1 MNPLD
6 SGLFT
11 DPPIKIASYE
21 PPQQGFL
28 SYLPA
33 SWVPYAELIRL
44 TRPIGVVIIHCPF
57 LLGSL
62 FASAVSKHPRS
73 LYAFIKVEL
82 ILFTATI
89 FLRGA
94 VVAFN
99 DLADRDIDGNVA
111 RTQHR
116 PLARKAI
123 SPFKAC
129 VFVIAQAAMWLAI
142 LARLSPTSLSYAV
155 VSLGFA
161 VFYSYSKR
169 ILDFSPVVLGFT
181 MAWGVF
187 IGCAAMGTDP
197 IGLVLGKSQNS
208 SAIALFSL
216 YLCCA
221 IWTTIYEII
230 YAFQDAVDDEKHG
243 VRSMAVRLRGKA
255 KLVLSLLAMLQVY
268 LFACVGWLLDVRP
281 LFFASSCFGMS
292 MSLGTMIWK
301 VDLSQPKQC
310 WWWFSNGTWFVGGS
324 IIAGLAGQ
332 I

>member
-1 MNPLD
+1 MD
-6 SGLFT
+6 SELFV
-11 DPPIKIASYE
+11 DPPTKIASLK
-21 PPQQGFL
+21 PPLQGFL
-28 SYLPA
+28 FYLPG

-57 LLGSL
+57 LIGTL
-62 FASAVSKHPRS
+62 FASAISRHRPS

-82 ILFTATI
+82 VLFTATI

-99 DLADRDIDGNVA
+99 DLADRDIDGKVA
-111 RTQHR
+111 RTQYR

-129 VFVIAQAAMWLAI
+129 VFIIAQAAMWLAI
-142 LARLSPTSLSYAV
+142 LAKLSPTSLFYAV

-169 ILDFSPVVLGFT
+169 ILDFSPAVLGFT
-181 MAWGVF
+181 MTWGVF
-187 IGCAAMGTDP
+187 IGCAVMGIDP
-197 IGLVLGKSQNS
+197 ISLVLSKSQNS
-208 SAIALFSL
+208 SAMALFSL

-221 IWTTIYEII
+221 IWTTIYETI
-230 YAFQDAVDDEKHG
+230 YAFQDIVDDEKHG
-243 VRSMAVRLRGKA
+243 VRSMAIRLRGKA
-255 KLVLSLLAMLQVY
+255 KLVLSLLAILQVC
-268 LFACVGWLLDVRP
+268 LFACVGWLLNARP
-281 LFFASSCFGMS
+281 LFFASTCFGMS

-310 WWWFSNGTWFVGGS
+310 WWWFSNGTWLVGGS